1 MNLEQIIINNPWI
14 IVLVVLWTLPWKG
27 LALWKAAKNSNKKWF
42 IALLILNTL
51 AILEIL
57 YIFVFLLSP
66 NFVFTSA
73 SSVVIISKI
82 FDGFFRIAT
91 NSSMNFLIS

>member
-1 MNLEQIIINNPWI
+1 MNLEQIIINNPWV

-57 YIFVFLLSP
+57 YIFVFGKKKSDVL
-66 NFVFTSA
+66 V
-73 SSVVIISKI
+73 K
-82 FDGFFRIAT
+82 
-91 NSSMNFLIS
+91 

>member
-57 YIFVFLLSP
+57 YIFVFGKKKSDVHLAL
-66 NFVFTSA
+66 FVRN
-73 SSVVIISKI
+73 V
-82 FDGFFRIAT
+82 
-91 NSSMNFLIS
+91 